1 VATINIHAMRRRIHT
16 KMALVSLRIPQIGEG
31 LQEAR
36 VVSLLK
42 QPGDQ
47 ITRDEPIYQMETDK
61 AVMDVESPCSGRLV
75 KWLAAADDVLAINAE
90 VAIVESEDADVAA
103 DVPAPTT
110 IATDTVPTA
119 EAESAA
125 GSRNSGIPPRTR
137 AYAREKGL
145 SEEELAAIP
154 FTGSKLM
161 PADVDAY
168 LAANPKTS
176 APKLYSEVPL
186 AGRQRIIA
194 SRLVRSNQLVV
205 PGTMSVAANWEPIE
219 AMRAEIKSHR
229 GEFQPS
235 TFTIFAYA
243 VTLVMKQFPAFR
255 TTLVGDSVLRTYDH
269 VNLAVAV
276 ALPGDGLTM
285 AVVEKADLMSWPEFV
300 AALRERI
307 QTARNG
313 MDQINEQVTFS
324 LTNMQGHRLRD
335 AVPVVVAPMVGTL
348 FIGEVYNGLAQGTR
362 EVQIQRC
369 CNLGLTFDHRVING
383 VGAADFLNAIRDT
396 VENISN
402 YIVG

>member
-1 VATINIHAMRRRIHT
+1 MNIYAMRGRIQT

-42 QPGDQ
+42 QPGDM

-90 VAIVESEDADVAA
+90 VAIVESTDADAMTSAVEMPET
-103 DVPAPTT
+103 VEETSVLAPESETG
-110 IATDTVPTA
+110 
-119 EAESAA
+119 SAA
-125 GSRNSGIPPRTR
+125 RNAGVPPRTR
-137 AYAREKGL
+137 AYAREKGV
-145 SEEELAAIP
+145 SDDQLATIP
-154 FTGSKLM
+154 FGGSKLM
-161 PADVDAY
+161 PADVDAF
-168 LAANPKTS
+168 LADRAKS
-176 APKLYSEVPL
+176 DAPKPYSEVAL

-205 PGTMSVAANWEPIE
+205 PGTMSVTANWEPIE
-219 AMRAEIKSHR
+219 ALRAEIKSHR
-229 GEFQPS
+229 GDFQPS

-255 TTLVGDSVLRTYDH
+255 TTLVGDSTLRTYDH

-285 AVVEKADLMSWPEFV
+285 AVVEKADLMSWPDFV
-300 AALRERI
+300 GSLRERI

-313 MDQINEQVTFS
+313 VDQINEQVAFS

-362 EVQIQRC
+362 ELQLQRC

-383 VGAADFLNAIRDT
+383 VGAADFLNAIRDA

-402 YIVG
+402 HIVV

>member
-1 VATINIHAMRRRIHT
+1 MNIYAMRGRIQT

-42 QPGDQ
+42 QPGDM

-90 VAIVESEDADVAA
+90 VAIVESSDADA
-103 DVPAPTT
+103 PAN
-110 IATDTVPTA
+110 TVESPVVD
-119 EAESAA
+119 EESAVSAPESEA
-125 GSRNSGIPPRTR
+125 GSASRNAGVPPRTR
-137 AYAREKGL
+137 AYAREKGVA
-145 SEEELAAIP
+145 EEVLATIP
-154 FTGSKLM
+154 FAGSKLM
-161 PADVDAY
+161 PADVDAF
-168 LAANPKTS
+168 LADRAKS
-176 APKLYSEVPL
+176 DAPKPYSEVAL

-205 PGTMSVAANWEPIE
+205 PGTMSVTANWEPIE
-219 AMRAEIKSHR
+219 ALRAEIKSHR
-229 GEFQPS
+229 GDFQPS

-255 TTLVGDSVLRTYDH
+255 TTLVGDSTLRTYDH

-285 AVVEKADLMSWPEFV
+285 AVVEKADLMSWPDFV
-300 AALRERI
+300 GSLRERI

-313 MDQINEQVTFS
+313 VDQINEQVAFS

-362 EVQIQRC
+362 ELQLQRC

-383 VGAADFLNAIRDT
+383 VGAADFLNAIRDA

-402 YIVG
+402 HIVV

>member
-1 VATINIHAMRRRIHT
+1 
-16 KMALVSLRIPQIGEG
+16 MALVSLRIPQIGEG

-42 QPGDQ
+42 QPGDV

-90 VAIVESEDADVAA
+90 VAIVESDEAIESSPHHDTSPVVADTAA
-103 DVPAPTT
+103 S
-110 IATDTVPTA
+110 A
-119 EAESAA
+119 EPEAAA
-125 GSRNSGIPPRTR
+125 GSRMTGIPPRTR
-137 AYAREKGL
+137 AYARENGL
-145 SEEELAAIP
+145 SDEQLATIP

-168 LAANPKTS
+168 LAATAKS
-176 APKLYSEVPL
+176 DAPKPYTETPL

-205 PGTMSVAANWEPIE
+205 PGTMSVTANWEPIE
-219 AMRAEIKSHR
+219 ALRAEIKSKR
-229 GEFQPS
+229 GDFQPS

-243 VTLVMKQFPAFR
+243 VSLVMKQFPAFR
-255 TTLVGDSVLRTYDH
+255 TTLVGDSTLRTYDH

-285 AVVEKADLMSWPEFV
+285 AVVEKADLLTWPEFA

-313 MDQINEQVTFS
+313 ADQINEQVAFS

-348 FIGEVYNGLAQGTR
+348 FIGEVYNGLAQGTK
-362 EVQIQRC
+362 ELQLQRC

-383 VGAADFLNAIRDT
+383 VGAADFLNAIRDAA
-396 VENISN
+396 ENISK
-402 YIVG
+402 YVEG